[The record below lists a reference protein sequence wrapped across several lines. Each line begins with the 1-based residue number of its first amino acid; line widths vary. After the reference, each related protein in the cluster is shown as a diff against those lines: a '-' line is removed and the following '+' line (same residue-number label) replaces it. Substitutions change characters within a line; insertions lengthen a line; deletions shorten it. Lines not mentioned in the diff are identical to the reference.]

1 MQIKADVF
9 QHVAIYQYVEHYFY
23 DFLFTFFS
31 SLTVSPKQIQS
42 GPVYFIKAVSI
53 KLTNNK

>member
-9 QHVAIYQYVEHYFY
+9 NMLQYINMSNITFTIFYLHV
-23 DFLFTFFS
+23 FS